1 MIAAS
6 LTTED
11 LQHFQDLVPW
21 YVNDTLGSRDRH
33 RMVRVLSASAEC
45 RAELYEVIAL
55 AETIRNETVSWE
67 KGAGLGRLMAMVRT
81 QGAAIQTPMV

>member
-1 MIAAS
+1 MTMAS

-45 RAELYEVIAL
+45 RTELYEVIAL
-55 AETIRNETVSWE
+55 AETIRNETVTWD
-67 KGAGLGRLMAMVRT
+67 KGTGLDRLMAMVH
-81 QGAAIQTPMV
+81 A